1 MWCLRDGPRD
11 GDAHNPNLWVSLI
24 TYQRGGDRSHSPN
37 KHGGDVPPLPASPGS
52 GHERAPSAG
61 RSLSRG
67 SNGARDSPTKGYG
80 DELEPVQYG
89 AVEGADAREELET
102 ELPSRPAFPQH
113 RSSSSHPVMPV
124 MPEFDDLHQTRSNS
138 YYEPP
143 AGADMKRKTSIVKRF
158 KDKVAK

>member
-113 RSSSSHPVMPV
+113 RSSSGHPVMPV